1 MGGQANFY
9 INNCGDLRVVPAVSD
24 DWSAFGQDGVFP
36 ELDSAVEKGLSK
48 AEPLLF
54 MQLTKAHPDS
64 ERLELF
70 PSPSKELFAII
81 TFQ

>member
-1 MGGQANFY
+1 MES
-9 INNCGDLRVVPAVSD
+9 V
-24 DWSAFGQDGVFP
+24 
-36 ELDSAVEKGLSK
+36 VEKGLSE
-48 AEPLLF
+48 AGPMLF

-70 PSPSKELFAII
+70 PSPSKELFATI

>member
-1 MGGQANFY
+1 VIFGRSSRFGRLER
-9 INNCGDLRVVPAVSD
+9 LRPD
-24 DWSAFGQDGVFP
+24 VFA
-36 ELDSAVEKGLSK
+36 ELKSAVEKGLSK
-48 AEPLLF
+48 AGPMLF

-70 PSPSKELFAII
+70 PAPSKELFAII

>member
-1 MGGQANFY
+1 M
-9 INNCGDLRVVPAVSD
+9 
-24 DWSAFGQDGVFP
+24 
-36 ELDSAVEKGLSK
+36 
-48 AEPLLF
+48 LF
-54 MQLTKAHPDS
+54 MQLTKVHPDS